1 MQGVFPQNLLK
12 DSPLIVYLG
21 FRFKFP
27 LLVSSGDYHRL
38 KVFLITGFVPLNF
51 GFGLFGA

>member
-51 GFGLFGA
+51 GFDLFGA